1 MKTLLNLRIT
11 IVLVSLSNAVSVIN
25 ATLVK
30 NLYEGILEMSIL
42 KRAKVNLRSEDRGTL
57 VPYVEWFLNKVICLD
72 YT

>member
-1 MKTLLNLRIT
+1 MKTLLSLRIT

-30 NLYEGILEMSIL
+30 NLYEGIQEMSIL
-42 KRAKVNLRSEDRGTL
+42 KRAKANLRSGDRDTL
-57 VPYVEWFLNKVICLD
+57 VPYVEWFLSKVICSD